1 VAGDVEV
8 VVDDF
13 VEAFKAARSIPEDAL
28 LVLLDEDGSL
38 AGRAA
43 AALAGAEVS
52 QPKLYVVKGGAAA
65 WQVRQGGSVG
75 RCM

>member
-1 VAGDVEV
+1 M
-8 VVDDF
+8 DDF